1 MHAVVVEV
9 TIKDDTGAAES
20 HLREQVVPGV
30 SQAPG
35 FVTGYWTRK
44 ESRGVGMVVFE
55 SEDAAR
61 AIGERVPSMVPD
73 MVTLERVEVLEVV
86 ADA

>member
-1 MHAVVVEV
+1 MHAVVVQV

-20 HLREQVVPGV
+20 YLREQVVPGV

-35 FVTGYWTRK
+35 FVAGYWTRQ

-55 SEDAAR
+55 SEDAAQ
-61 AIGERVPSMVPD
+61 AMGERVPSMIPD
-73 MVTLERVEVLEVV
+73 MVTLQEVEVLEVV
-86 ADA
+86 AHA